1 MLEYIHQEV
10 GNDILEFTDV
20 PNLDKAAFHA
30 HAPIFDRYSHA
41 NDIITN
47 IWLLLYKLQIPQLSH
62 SKLL

>member
-10 GNDILEFTDV
+10 GNDILELNDV
-20 PNLDKAAFHA
+20 SNLDKAAFHA
-30 HAPIFDRYSHA
+30 HVPIFNRYSHA

-47 IWLLLYKLQIPQLSH
+47 IWLLLHKLQIPQLSD